1 MVKTLFAAEGYILP
15 YNDQLKFIVVW
26 KGNIIYEIRYWLL
39 IKLHC
44 KYFLNINNN
53 YSNKILWG
61 VLTLTLSN
69 MIKITFQ
76 NT

>member
-39 IKLHC
+39 IK
-44 KYFLNINNN
+44 I
-53 YSNKILWG
+53 
-61 VLTLTLSN
+61 TL
-69 MIKITFQ
+69 
-76 NT
+76 

>member
-15 YNDQLKFIVVW
+15 YNDQLKFIIVW

-44 KYFLNINNN
+44 KYFVNINNN
-53 YSNKILWG
+53 
-61 VLTLTLSN
+61 
-69 MIKITFQ
+69 
-76 NT
+76 